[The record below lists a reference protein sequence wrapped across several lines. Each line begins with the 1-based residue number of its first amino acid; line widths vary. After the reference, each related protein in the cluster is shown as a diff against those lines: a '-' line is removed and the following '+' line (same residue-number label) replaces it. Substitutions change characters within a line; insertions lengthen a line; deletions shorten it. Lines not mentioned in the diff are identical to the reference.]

1 MSCPRYQAPGKSKS
15 PVKFGDEDWE
25 LAWEDDPSKAPQ
37 TAKNGQMDKRR
48 KSEKKGNED
57 GDINGESMITQD
69 ASGNNEGPSSPL
81 DRGENQSLSQDSTC
95 ESNKGHV
102 EGAALRNENKGS
114 QRTDTQR
121 SKTTQRRPKYYKEH
135 KPKASPHKKQKS
147 EDV

>member
-37 TAKNGQMDKRR
+37 IAKNGQMDKRR
-48 KSEKKGNED
+48 KSEKKGIED

-69 ASGNNEGPSSPL
+69 ASGNNDGPSGPL
-81 DRGENQSLSQDSTC
+81 DRDSTC
-95 ESNKGHV
+95 ESNKGHL

-121 SKTTQRRPKYYKEH
+121 SKTTQRRPKNYKEH